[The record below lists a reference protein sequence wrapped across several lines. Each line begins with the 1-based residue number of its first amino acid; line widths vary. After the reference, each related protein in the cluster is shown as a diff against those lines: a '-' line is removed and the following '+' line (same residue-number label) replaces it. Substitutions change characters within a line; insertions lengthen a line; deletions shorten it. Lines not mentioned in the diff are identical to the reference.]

1 MFCQMTKKLKKMNFS
16 IKLILVIIL
25 LFSKG
30 YSYCQGDINNDN
42 VIDYQ
47 DISLGIDHI
56 MHIDLIE
63 NNLFE
68 LLDFNSDQKIDI
80 FDLLL
85 QIQLIL
91 NNNILC
97 GDCPNPDIMCLDI
110 HSVFKQLTPLPY
122 DTNGFYHFN
131 YAPTGQS
138 ESDYGTVY
146 YFTTNPLTRVGW
158 YSPDSFLV
166 VFMGQEFWEPVINFS
181 TYSDDQGQGQQLF
194 YVNSDLIG
202 DTLDIYGYYFYHPE
216 IMDSVKVIIGD

>member
-68 LLDFNSDQKIDI
+68 LLDFNSDQKQVLSACVDGLQQPG
-80 FDLLL
+80 FNDSSQAYADLLESICTSL
-85 QIQLIL
+85 KV
-91 NNNILC
+91 
-97 GDCPNPDIMCLDI
+97 GKGK
-110 HSVFKQLTPLPY
+110 VFKPIRLALTGRGSGPLITDVLAFFGKERVIERLQLTI
-122 DTNGFYHFN
+122 
-131 YAPTGQS
+131 A
-138 ESDYGTVY
+138 
-146 YFTTNPLTRVGW
+146 
-158 YSPDSFLV
+158 
-166 VFMGQEFWEPVINFS
+166 
-181 TYSDDQGQGQQLF
+181 
-194 YVNSDLIG
+194 
-202 DTLDIYGYYFYHPE
+202 
-216 IMDSVKVIIGD
+216 